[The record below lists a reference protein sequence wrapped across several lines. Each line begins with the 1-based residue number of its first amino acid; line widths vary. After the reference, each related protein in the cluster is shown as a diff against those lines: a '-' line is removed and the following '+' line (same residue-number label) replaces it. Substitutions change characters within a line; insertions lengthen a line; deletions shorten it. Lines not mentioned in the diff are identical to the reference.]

1 MSSPSEVQKEE
12 INTPRSQTQGESA
25 SVTGASE
32 CTHMNKNA
40 ERAILLAS
48 FF

>member
-12 INTPRSQTQGESA
+12 INTLRSQTQGESA

-32 CTHMNKNA
+32 FTHMSKNA
-40 ERAILLAS
+40 ELAILLS